1 MVDCAC
7 VGLYISNLV
16 LAFLTK
22 IRLNMIESNPFGQSR
37 SPRTNLVHS
46 QIQEVGWSA
55 RSLKGDG
62 HIPSEIR
69 AGRVGEAVS
78 ARGDGGAGGAAG
90 VHSVPGPSGGLSL
103 RLGSSG
109 PSL

>member
-1 MVDCAC
+1 
-7 VGLYISNLV
+7 
-16 LAFLTK
+16 
-22 IRLNMIESNPFGQSR
+22 MIEPNLFGQSR

-46 QIQEVGWSA
+46 QTQEVGWTA

-78 ARGDGGAGGAAG
+78 ARGDGGVGGAVG
-90 VHSVPGPSGGLSL
+90 VHSVPGPPGGLSL
-103 RLGSSG
+103 GSADPRFESPG
-109 PSL
+109 RCCSASDCKYQTLPV